1 VPHPLAGWAAPAAA
15 LLTVVGALVT
25 PAAGAE
31 SAARSGLRGNVFR
44 LLRRHQVLGLI
55 LVAAALLAAVAAV
68 ALSRSVKQDE
78 YAKTDARLAAELAG
92 AVHSVEKLGR
102 EARNRAVRLAA
113 SPDVQ
118 RALARRDFASLRTLA
133 RQAPGVAFEAAGRR
147 IPNPNRPGALL
158 VPAAVVSQGT
168 DIGRVLVEVPV
179 AAVAARTALAPGDR
193 LVASR
198 VGAFAPSPDSLT
210 VDGRRYRALSTGGG
224 PARLTALAPLDPI
237 AAAVRE
243 RRRRVLL
250 AVLASFGSVVLL
262 VTLAG
267 WIGGQTARRRRRTGD
282 EPPVGRGGRRT
293 RQAATLV
300 GDVLAAGHD
309 VDALLPVILESAV
322 AVTGAA
328 SASLVAD
335 GTELARVGASNGAGP
350 PLAIGLSAGP
360 VSSGLLVLEP
370 PRGGSFDDEAVQLAE
385 WLAGRA
391 SIALQNAHLHKL
403 TRQLASTD
411 ELTQLA
417 NRRQFDEAL
426 GAEVVRAERFR
437 DPVAVVV
444 ADLDNF
450 KEVNDRFGHDVG
462 DLVLRAFAGAIRAT
476 VRDVDLP
483 ARYGGEEFTVLL
495 PATDAEGGRQLAER
509 LRVAA
514 AELTIDVGEDAKVQV
529 TSSFGVAS
537 FPDEPSAAA
546 LMRAADRA
554 LYRAKAAGKNTVVV
568 ADREAAN
575 LP

>member
-1 VPHPLAGWAAPAAA
+1 V
-15 LLTVVGALVT
+15 
-25 PAAGAE
+25 
-31 SAARSGLRGNVFR
+31 RI
-44 LLRRHQVLGLI
+44 LRRHQVLASVVL
-55 LVAAALLAAVAAV
+55 AAALIAALAAL
-68 ALSRSVKQDE
+68 ALSRSVKHDE

-92 AVHSVEKLGR
+92 AVRVVETLGR
-102 EARNRAVRLAA
+102 DARGRAVRLAA
-113 SPDVQ
+113 SPQVQ
-118 RALARRDFASLRTLA
+118 RALAQRDSARLRAIARRR
-133 RQAPGVAFEAAGRR
+133 PGVAFEKGGLRVPRAR
-147 IPNPNRPGALL
+147 RPGALGI
-158 VPAAVVSQGT
+158 PAAVVSRGT
-168 DIGRVLVEVPV
+168 EIGRVVVELPV

-193 LVASR
+193 LVAAR
-198 VGAFAPSPDSLT
+198 VDSFAPSPDTLRI
-210 VDGRRYRALSTGGG
+210 DGRRYRARSTSGG
-224 PARLTALAPLDPI
+224 PARLTALAPLDPLE
-237 AAAVRE
+237 AAVSE

-250 AVLASFGSVVLL
+250 AVLASLASVALL
-262 VTLAG
+262 VVLAG
-267 WIGGQTARRRRRTGD
+267 WIGRESTRRLRRTGD
-282 EPPVGRGGRRT
+282 EPPLGRRGRRT

-309 VDALLPVILESAV
+309 VEALLPVILESAV

-328 SASLVAD
+328 SARLVAD
-335 GTELARVGASNGAGP
+335 GNELARVGATDGGGP
-350 PLAIGLSAGP
+350 LLEIGLTAGP
-360 VSSGLLVLEP
+360 VTGGLLVLEP
-370 PRGGSFDDEAVQLAE
+370 PRGGGFDDEAVQLAE

-391 SIALQNAHLHKL
+391 SIALQNAHLHRL
-403 TRQLASTD
+403 ARQLASTD

-462 DLVLRAFAGAIRAT
+462 DLVLRAFAEAIRAT

-514 AELTIDVGEDAKVQV
+514 EELAVDVGEDGVV
-529 TSSFGVAS
+529 RLTSSFGVAS
-537 FPDEPSAAA
+537 FPEEPTAAA

-554 LYRAKAAGKNTVVV
+554 LYRAKAAGKNVVV
-568 ADREAAN
+568 AAEQAAATIS
-575 LP
+575 